1 MTLPLKEKIIRL
13 NHGLK
18 TYMKKMKYEVGA
30 LYYAYR
36 RPDTPLFAKAVA
48 IIVVGYA
55 LSPIDLIPDFIP
67 VLGYLDDVILLPL
80 GIALAVK
87 LIPDNIM
94 RESREEAALSF
105 KKGKYRFWYVA
116 VIIVILWLLIIWQLV
131 RTFS

>member
-1 MTLPLKEKIIRL
+1 MTTHLTEKLKGL
-13 NHGLK
+13 NNRLK
-18 TYMKKMKYEVGA
+18 TYMKRMKNEIGA

-36 RPDTPLFAKAVA
+36 RPDTPFLAKVVA

-87 LIPDNIM
+87 LIPKDIM
-94 RESREEAALSF
+94 CDCRKEAALTF
-105 KKGKYRFWYVA
+105 KKDKNRFWYVA
-116 VIIVILWLLIIWQLV
+116 LIIVLIWLLVIWQVV
-131 RTFS
+131 RAFR